1 MDREASSWSRRRFTV
16 LPVLAS
22 VLAAVIFILDILTP
36 PDVAMPVLYV
46 VVVLI
51 GARLLQWRGIL
62 TLAVGCVA
70 LALTSHAML
79 LQNSVSTVPLI
90 NLVIGSGAI
99 LTSAYLAVLIQASEM
114 AARDRASLLDVA
126 HDAIFVRDLD
136 DAITY
141 WNRGAVERYGWTRAE
156 ALGRRSHDLLHTVF
170 PVSLETIEQELMHT
184 GHWEGELVHTRRDG
198 STVVVASRWSLRR
211 DEHGQ
216 PLATLETNNDISQQ
230 KQADAELRAS
240 VRKYRNIFQTVGVS
254 IWEEDF
260 SEVKAAIDALKAH
273 GVSNFRRYLAEHPE
287 FTQQAISKVKL
298 LDVNDFTLQLFGA
311 RSKDE
316 LLDSLSR
323 IFLPETETVFVQEL
337 ISLAEG
343 KSSLTA
349 ETALQTLRGERLD
362 VLFTITFPA
371 EPAAKDSVLVSIFD
385 NTQRK
390 RAQEALERAQANLAH
405 VNRVSTTGELA
416 ASIAHEVT
424 QPIASVITATE
435 AASPW
440 LARSPPDLEEIKQS
454 LDAIAV
460 DGRRALEILG
470 RIRAL
475 LNNAPVRKEPLDI
488 NQVIREVVALA
499 NNDAARKDVT
509 LQMDFQSALPWVAGD
524 RVQLQQVVLNFV
536 LNAIDATIGLEND
549 RRNVVVST
557 ASSNSNSVIV
567 AVRDM
572 GVGIDAETADKLFEP
587 FFTTKASG
595 MGMGLSICRSIIE
608 AHDGRTWATYN
619 ADTGTIFQFTLP
631 ATASEG
637 DATDR
642 SD

>member
-1 MDREASSWSRRRFTV
+1 
-16 LPVLAS
+16 
-22 VLAAVIFILDILTP
+22 
-36 PDVAMPVLYV
+36 
-46 VVVLI
+46 
-51 GARLLQWRGIL
+51 
-62 TLAVGCVA
+62 
-70 LALTSHAML
+70 
-79 LQNSVSTVPLI
+79 
-90 NLVIGSGAI
+90 
-99 LTSAYLAVLIQASEM
+99 
-114 AARDRASLLDVA
+114 
-126 HDAIFVRDLD
+126 
-136 DAITY
+136 
-141 WNRGAVERYGWTRAE
+141 
-156 ALGRRSHDLLHTVF
+156 
-170 PVSLETIEQELMHT
+170 
-184 GHWEGELVHTRRDG
+184 
-198 STVVVASRWSLRR
+198 
-211 DEHGQ
+211 
-216 PLATLETNNDISQQ
+216 
-230 KQADAELRAS
+230 
-240 VRKYRNIFQTVGVS
+240 
-254 IWEEDF
+254 
-260 SEVKAAIDALKAH
+260 
-273 GVSNFRRYLAEHPE
+273 
-287 FTQQAISKVKL
+287 
-298 LDVNDFTLQLFGA
+298 
-311 RSKDE
+311 
-316 LLDSLSR
+316 
-323 IFLPETETVFVQEL
+323 
-337 ISLAEG
+337 
-343 KSSLTA
+343 
-349 ETALQTLRGERLD
+349 
-362 VLFTITFPA
+362 
-371 EPAAKDSVLVSIFD
+371 
-385 NTQRK
+385 
-390 RAQEALERAQANLAH
+390 
-405 VNRVSTTGELA
+405 VSTTGELA

-435 AASPW
+435 AASLW

-475 LNNAPVRKEPLDI
+475 LNKAPVRKEALDI

-536 LNAIDATIGLEND
+536 HNAIDATIGLEND